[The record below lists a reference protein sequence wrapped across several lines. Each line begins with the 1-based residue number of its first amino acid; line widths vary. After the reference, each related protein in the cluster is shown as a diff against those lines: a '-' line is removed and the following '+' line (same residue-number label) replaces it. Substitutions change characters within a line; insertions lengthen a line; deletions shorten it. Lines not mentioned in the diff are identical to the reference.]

1 MDATP
6 ATSTTDD
13 APPAAGRTLADG
25 VADAAVTVCAVDAQ
39 GAALRIAVGGTTP
52 PSC

>member
-13 APPAAGRTLADG
+13 APLTAGRTLADE
-25 VADAAVTVCAVDAQ
+25 VADAAVTVCAVDTQ
-39 GAALRIAVGGTTP
+39 GADLRIAVGGTTP

>member
-13 APPAAGRTLADG
+13 APLTAGRTLADE
-25 VADAAVTVCAVDAQ
+25 VADAAVTGCAVDAQ
-39 GAALRIAVGGTTP
+39 GADLRIAVGGTTP